1 MDTIVKH
8 FLAPRPR
15 PFIRRLVV
23 SLSEASLLPALDALL
38 PSLSLSSSSSSP
50 SALVKVGSY
59 PFVDQENM
67 TVISLESSVQTSVEA
82 ALGAF
87 LALIPP
93 ESVVRVERD

>member
-38 PSLSLSSSSSSP
+38 PSLSLSSSSP

-67 TVISLESSVQTSVEA
+67 TVISLESSVQTSVEV
-82 ALGAF
+82 ALSAF